1 LKKLKIK
8 SLGFM
13 GRGMALTDCL
23 LMDGFSWELFSS
35 VHYASMNV
43 SYRII
48 SPLPHKEEGMTN
60 NSPEQQRRSKM
71 QKLYAGIDISKD
83 THHVCVLLPDNNT
96 QELKVKH
103 DFPQKFHT
111 EFIQGNFNVS
121 LFAGK

>member
-1 LKKLKIK
+1 
-8 SLGFM
+8 M

-23 LMDGFSWELFSS
+23 LMDGFSWELSSS
-35 VHYASMNV
+35 VQNASMNV
-43 SYRII
+43 SYRIM

-111 EFIQGNFNVS
+111 EFIQGNFNVFF
-121 LFAGK
+121 FAGK